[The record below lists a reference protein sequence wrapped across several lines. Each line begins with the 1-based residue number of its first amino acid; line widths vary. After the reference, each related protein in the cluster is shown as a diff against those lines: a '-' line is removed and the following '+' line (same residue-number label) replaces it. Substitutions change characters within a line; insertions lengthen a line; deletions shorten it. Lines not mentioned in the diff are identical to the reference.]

1 MFKNY
6 FKIAV
11 RNLWKNKGCSAIN
24 ILGLAIGMACS
35 LLILLF
41 IKDEQS
47 YDRFNQHSD
56 RIYRIVKDF
65 INDDGSRIPDATT
78 PAALTPALI
87 HQVPEI
93 EKITRIFPNWGATWL
108 IKYGDKKIVEEKLW
122 RVDSSFFDVFTIAFI
137 RGNKETA
144 LKDTR
149 SIVLTESAARRYFGR
164 QDPVGKTLSLKPG
177 EDMLVSAVITD
188 IPANS
193 HFHFDFLVSWRQ
205 LPPGLDNDWDGY
217 NYYTYMKLKEGANA
231 AAVTKKIQ
239 NVYERSQEK
248 HYSDFYIQPLTDIHL
263 TSHLKWELEPNSDQL
278 YVYIFTIVGIFILLI
293 AAFNYINLSTAKSA
307 SRAKEIGVR
316 KVSGAVRVSLVKQFL
331 LESVVVCFLASLL
344 AIIIAQLLVPV
355 INNLT
360 AKQLTVVGNPS
371 LIVYTLLASLL
382 IGVLAGLFPALYL
395 SSFRPISVLK
405 GLKIDQRG
413 ALGLRKTLVVVQFT
427 ISIALIIGALVIIQQ
442 IGYMRSA
449 KLGFD
454 KEQVVIV
461 KNASSLTRAER
472 DAYLNA
478 IRQLPG
484 VVKAADANIV
494 LGQEFATT
502 RLRPRGSNKEQQ
514 LNFATVGLEYFDV
527 MGIQMKEGRGF
538 SPEFPGD
545 TIRNGI
551 AGGPLNQTIGGIV
564 INEQAVKDFG
574 LKSPVVGQELLWS
587 NNRDTAY
594 YVKIIGVAKDFH
606 YTSLRNEIK
615 PFGFLCFP
623 GFQSSFSIKLAA
635 NNIPGTLDQLADKW
649 KQFAFERPFE
659 YFFLDESFAKLYA
672 SEVRFQKVFIGLVIL
687 GIFIA
692 CLGLLGLATYAAQQR
707 VKEIGIRKTL
717 GASVTNVVILLS
729 SDFIKLVI
737 IALFIAVPVAWY
749 AMERW
754 LQDFAYHIDIEWW
767 IFILASIIAIGIAF
781 LTISF
786 QTIKAA
792 RANPVKSLRT
802 E

>member
-177 EDMLVSAVITD
+177 EDMLVSAVIKD

-316 KVSGAVRVSLVKQFL
+316 CRLFSCFAAGHHHCTTAGTGNQQSYSKATYCCRQPQPYCLHTACLAAHRRAGRFVPRIILIFFQAYQCIERIENRPARSFGSAENPRGSAVH
-331 LESVVVCFLASLL
+331 
-344 AIIIAQLLVPV
+344 
-355 INNLT
+355 
-360 AKQLTVVGNPS
+360 
-371 LIVYTLLASLL
+371 Y
-382 IGVLAGLFPALYL
+382 
-395 SSFRPISVLK
+395 
-405 GLKIDQRG
+405 
-413 ALGLRKTLVVVQFT
+413 
-427 ISIALIIGALVIIQQ
+427 SIALIIGALVIIQQ